1 MRHGFIKTAA
11 GTPKIQVADCVYN
24 AGEIL
29 KLIRQMETEGAKIMA
44 FPELCI
50 TGYTCQDLFLQER
63 LLQGAK
69 DALMKLVKESASL
82 DAIFFVGLP
91 FEILGKLYNVAA
103 VFSGDMK
110 AVFCQS
116 YCFKMKHIA
125 QADTK

>member
-50 TGYTCQDLFLQER
+50 TGYTCQDLFWQT
-63 LLQGAK
+63 LLLDSAK
-69 DALMKLVKESASL
+69 DSWY
-82 DAIFFVGLP
+82 GWQGNQP
-91 FEILGKLYNVAA
+91 G
-103 VFSGDMK
+103 G
-110 AVFCQS
+110 C
-116 YCFKMKHIA
+116 
-125 QADTK
+125 ADHRRTSMGI

>member
-50 TGYTCQDLFLQER
+50 TGYTCQDLFWQT
-63 LLQGAK
+63 LLL
-69 DALMKLVKESASL
+69 DSAREQL
-82 DAIFFVGLP
+82 A
-91 FEILGKLYNVAA
+91 GKGDQ
-103 VFSGDMK
+103 SGG
-110 AVFCQS
+110 C
-116 YCFKMKHIA
+116 
-125 QADTK
+125 ADHCRPSMGI

>member
-50 TGYTCQDLFLQER
+50 TGYTCQDC
-63 LLQGAK
+63 
-69 DALMKLVKESASL
+69 SL
-82 DAIFFVGLP
+82 PG
-91 FEILGKLYNVAA
+91 
-103 VFSGDMK
+103 
-110 AVFCQS
+110 
-116 YCFKMKHIA
+116 
-125 QADTK
+125 

>member
-50 TGYTCQDLFLQER
+50 T
-63 LLQGAK
+63 
-69 DALMKLVKESASL
+69 
-82 DAIFFVGLP
+82 
-91 FEILGKLYNVAA
+91 
-103 VFSGDMK
+103 
-110 AVFCQS
+110 
-116 YCFKMKHIA
+116 
-125 QADTK
+125 DTD